1 MCVCDV
7 YVCMVC
13 VHMYAYVWHCAYV
26 KCVYVRAHTCYTS
39 MYSEVRELRV
49 SFSTSSFYCIKV
61 GWGLGWQPASPRNPP
76 TLSPVQT
83 NTHAP
88 LFVTWVLWIWNQVF
102 IHLWHVLSPMDLYCQ
117 PHCDFGV
124 FLLALA
130 FSKSAGRGSVWLT
143 PVILFLHSLFWRPQW

>member
-1 MCVCDV
+1 MCLCGVCMSKGLCVCLS
-7 YVCMVC
+7 VC
-13 VHMYAYVWHCAYV
+13 VHVLSG
-26 KCVYVRAHTCYTS
+26 AHIHV
-39 MYSEVRELRV
+39 EIDIG
-49 SFSTSSFYCIKV
+49 SFSLSLS
-61 GWGLGWQPASPRNPP
+61 
-76 TLSPVQT
+76 TLFVQT
-83 NTHAP
+83 WSPAAP
-88 LFVTWVLWIWNQVF
+88 ELIDSVYLACDLQDPPVFSHYRGGDRYLQPCQVFYPILGIWNQVF